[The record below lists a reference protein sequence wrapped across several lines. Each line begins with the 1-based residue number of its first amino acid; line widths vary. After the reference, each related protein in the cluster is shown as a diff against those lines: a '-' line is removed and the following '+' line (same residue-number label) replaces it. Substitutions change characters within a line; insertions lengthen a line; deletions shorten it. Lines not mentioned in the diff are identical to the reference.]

1 MNSLKQECFDNNINY
16 LNASEECAVMA
27 STGSMSGAAAY
38 LKYTDTLATFTSHL
52 NRYDA
57 ENKCESQKLFGIV

>member
-1 MNSLKQECFDNNINY
+1 
-16 LNASEECAVMA
+16 MA

-52 NRYDA
+52 TRYDA
-57 ENKCESQKLFGIV
+57 ENKCESQKLFEIV